1 MEAVAV
7 GIKVFSAFEQRKQA
21 RREAKMIQLQGE
33 FNKIQT
39 ERKAIEKQEQA
50 LALLRRQ
57 KQYNSAVISR
67 AASGGVDAFS
77 GSALNTRIANKTEI
91 GKDYQK
97 LLNQAFTLE
106 RSAGFQQAT
115 ALATAE
121 QTKRAGYL
129 QALGNLGEA
138 AYFGSQMT
146 TSTT

>member
-1 MEAVAV
+1 
-7 GIKVFSAFEQRKQA
+7 
-21 RREAKMIQLQGE
+21 MIQLQGE

-106 RSAGFQQAT
+106 RGAGFQQAT

-138 AYFGSQMT
+138 AYFGSQIT
-146 TSTT
+146 T